1 MLQNTRITLFLLVE
15 RVAALRA
22 NDPDLFKRWL
32 YGGIEDLGEPA
43 VTEHVLDWLDP
54 FITRVERDRIV
65 AWQLGVSL

>member
-43 VTEHVLDWLDP
+43 VTELVLDWLDP

-65 AWQLGVSL
+65 AWHLGVSL